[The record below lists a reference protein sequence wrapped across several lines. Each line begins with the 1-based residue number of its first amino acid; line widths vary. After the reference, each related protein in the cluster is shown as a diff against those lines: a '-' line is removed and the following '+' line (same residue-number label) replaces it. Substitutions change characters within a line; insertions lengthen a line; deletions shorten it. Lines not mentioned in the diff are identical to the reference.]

1 MTAERAASQTPDAEP
16 DYRFS
21 LANERTALAWFRTAL
36 ALLAASVGVSQL
48 IPEFA
53 VPGGRSAVSAVMGLL
68 SLAASAGG
76 VLRWRRVQAAM
87 RRGEPL
93 PPSRCVLVQAV
104 GLGSVAVVVVLL
116 ALAG

>member
-1 MTAERAASQTPDAEP
+1 MTSVPAEKPEPEP

-48 IPEFA
+48 VPEFGVA
-53 VPGGRSAVSAVMGLL
+53 GARTALSAVLGVL
-68 SLAASAGG
+68 SVFASLGG
-76 VLRWRRVQAAM
+76 VRRWYRVQQAM

-93 PPSRCVLVQAV
+93 PRSPLVIVQAA
-104 GLGSVAVVVVLL
+104 GLALVAAVVVALVLL
-116 ALAG
+116 G